1 MSATAAAPTTGWTA
15 LADLPLRVDGYAL
28 EALHRR
34 VTEDYTRLTTVV
46 HLRGEGTEGVGE
58 DTTYAPP
65 DQHGFRAAG
74 AVLPLAGA
82 WTLRS
87 FSAHLDGLD
96 LFPTGPTY
104 AGFRPF
110 RRWAFESA
118 ALDLALRQCG
128 LSLAAALGRAARPLT
143 FVHSP
148 APGTPVTE
156 VRARLAR
163 YPGLRLKVAPSADW
177 DDATV
182 VALAATGAVVVVDL
196 KGQYPEGTPVRLAP
210 DADLYGRVLRAFPD
224 AWIED
229 PGVDARTAPVLRDHW
244 GRITWDAPIGS
255 VADIAARSPRPRMLN
270 MKPSRFGTVRAV
282 LEAYAHCAGEGI
294 GLYGGGQ
301 VELGP
306 GRAQAQLLAALYHP
320 DAPNDLAP
328 STYNDRTLP
337 PGLPSS
343 PLPAPAPRPGFG

>member
-1 MSATAAAPTTGWTA
+1 
-15 LADLPLRVDGYAL
+15 
-28 EALHRR
+28 
-34 VTEDYTRLTTVV
+34 
-46 HLRGEGTEGVGE
+46 
-58 DTTYAPP
+58 
-65 DQHGFRAAG
+65 
-74 AVLPLAGA
+74 
-82 WTLRS
+82 
-87 FSAHLDGLD
+87 
-96 LFPTGPTY
+96 
-104 AGFRPF
+104 
-110 RRWAFESA
+110 
-118 ALDLALRQCG
+118 
-128 LSLAAALGRAARPLT
+128 
-143 FVHSP
+143 
-148 APGTPVTE
+148 
-156 VRARLAR
+156 
-163 YPGLRLKVAPSADW
+163 
-177 DDATV
+177 
-182 VALAATGAVVVVDL
+182 
-196 KGQYPEGTPVRLAP
+196 
-210 DADLYGRVLRAFPD
+210 
-224 AWIED
+224 
-229 PGVDARTAPVLRDHW
+229 VDARTAPVLRDHW